1 MGAVPADLILVIV
14 AGFCGGVVARM
25 LRQPLVLGYLLAG
38 VVIGP
43 QVGIFDVSDPRNLE
57 RLAEIGVTL
66 LLFTLGL
73 ELSIRELVAVRR
85 VALLGTPVQIV
96 LTILVGRALGAWL
109 GLGWRESIWLGAL
122 ISLSS
127 TLVVLKTLQAQG
139 RIGTLSSKV
148 MLGMMMAQDLAF
160 IPLMI
165 VMPRLSTGG
174 LGVEEV
180 LVALG
185 RAGLFLALMFLVG
198 VRLIPRLVE
207 RVARSGSRE
216 LFLLVTMGIAL
227 GVGYLTHWFGVSEAV
242 GAFVA
247 GVVLSE
253 SDYSHQALSDVIPLR
268 DVFSLLFFAS
278 VGILLDPMHVVS
290 HWRQVTLVVLAV
302 IVAKGAIF
310 WLVTRAFGYRNVVP
324 LASALAMF
332 QVGEFSFVLAR
343 AGLAAGAITLDL
355 YTLVLNTA
363 VITMALTPL
372 LSGLTSPIYAAVSR
386 RRGSEPMQTM
396 NVRDS
401 ALRDHVIVAGAGR
414 VGLRIAAVLRGMD
427 LPFVLIELD
436 HRRIDQAR
444 ARGYPIVFGD
454 AAQRAVLHGAGVH
467 RARLLLVTTPVFE
480 ISGTV
485 VRHARA
491 LNPDIDVVVRAEG
504 AAAMTALHQ
513 MGVAEV
519 VQPELEASLEMTR
532 QALLHLRVPS
542 LDIIHLTDRLR
553 AEQYGP
559 VYRRHAGDYDV
570 LARVGAAA
578 RQLDLRWVRVEE
590 GSRLA
595 GGSIGAL
602 AIRPSMGVTIV
613 GVVGERG
620 FANGPGPE
628 YIFQPGDLV
637 AVAGERSQ
645 IDAFES
651 AAAAEP

>member
-1 MGAVPADLILVIV
+1 MPSDLILVIV
-14 AGFCGGVVARM
+14 AGFCGGVLAR
-25 LRQPLVLGYLLAG
+25 LARQPLVLGYLLAG

-43 QVGIFDVSDPRNLE
+43 KVGLFDVSDPRNLE

-73 ELSIRELVAVRR
+73 EVSIRELMAVRR
-85 VALLGTPVQIV
+85 IALLGTPIQILV
-96 LTILVGRALGAWL
+96 TILLGRALGAWL

-165 VMPRLSTGG
+165 VLPRLGTGG
-174 LGVEEV
+174 VGLEDVV
-180 LVALG
+180 LALG

-216 LFLLVTMGIAL
+216 LFLLVTMGLAL
-227 GVGYLTHWFGVSEAV
+227 GVGYATHWFGVSEAV

-247 GVVLSE
+247 GVVLGE
-253 SDYSHQALSDVIPLR
+253 SDYSHEALGEIIPLR

-278 VGILLDPMHVVS
+278 VGMLLDPMHLVAE
-290 HWRQVTLVVLAV
+290 WRQVVVVVAAV
-302 IVAKGAIF
+302 VAGKGAIF
-310 WLVTRAFGYRNVVP
+310 WGVTRGFGYRNVVP
-324 LASALAMF
+324 LAGALAMF

-343 AGLAAGAITLDL
+343 AGLAAGAIGPGL

-363 VITMALTPL
+363 VITMVLTPAI
-372 LSGLTSPIYAAVSR
+372 SGLTAPLYAALSR
-386 RRGSEPMQTM
+386 RRGAEPVQTI
-396 NVRDS
+396 NLRDEG
-401 ALRDHVIVAGAGR
+401 LRDHVIVAGAGR
-414 VGLRIAAVLRGMD
+414 VGLRIARVLRQMD

-436 HRRIDQAR
+436 HRRIDEAR
-444 ARGYPIVFGD
+444 QRGFPIVFGD
-454 AAQRAVLHGAGVH
+454 AAQAAVLQGAGVG
-467 RARLLLVTTPVFE
+467 RARLLLVTTPAFE
-480 ISGTV
+480 VNATV
-485 VRHARA
+485 VRRARA
-491 LNPDIDVVVRAEG
+491 MNPEIDVVARAEG
-504 AAAMTALHQ
+504 AAAMAALHG

-542 LDIIHLTDRLR
+542 LDIIHVTDQVR
-553 AEQYGP
+553 AEQYAP
-559 VYRRHAGDYDV
+559 VYERHPGEYEM

-578 RQLDLRWVRVEE
+578 RQLDLRWVRVGG

-595 GGSIGAL
+595 GESIGSL
-602 AIRPSMGVTIV
+602 GVRPSMGVTVV
-613 GVVGERG
+613 GVLGAEG
-620 FANGPGPE
+620 FANAPGPE
-628 YIFQPGDLV
+628 YTFQPGDMV
-637 AVAGERSQ
+637 AVAGERAQ
-645 IDAFES
+645 IDAFE
-651 AAAAEP
+651 AAAG

>member
-1 MGAVPADLILVIV
+1 MPSDLILVIV

-43 QVGIFDVSDPRNLE
+43 HVGLFAVSDPANLE

-66 LLFTLGL
+66 LLFTLGI
-73 ELSIRELVAVRR
+73 ELSIRELAAVRR
-85 VALLGTPVQIV
+85 VALLGTPIQIG
-96 LTILVGRALGAWL
+96 LTILVGRAVGGWL

-127 TLVVLKTLQAQG
+127 TLVVLKTLQSQG

-174 LGVEEV
+174 IGVQEV
-180 LVALG
+180 AVALG
-185 RAGLFLALMFLVG
+185 RAGLFLGLVFLVG

-278 VGILLDPMHVVS
+278 VGMLLDPGHLVSQWQAVV
-290 HWRQVTLVVLAV
+290 VVVLAV
-302 IVAKGAIF
+302 VVAKGAVF
-310 WLVTRAFGYRNVVP
+310 AGVTRAFGYRNVVP
-324 LASALAMF
+324 LASGLAMF

-343 AGLAAGAITLDL
+343 TGLASGAITQDL

-363 VITMALTPL
+363 VITMVLTPL
-372 LSGLTSPIYAAVSR
+372 LSGLTSPVYAALAR
-386 RRGSEPMQTM
+386 LRAAEPVQTI
-396 NVRDS
+396 NVRDT
-401 ALRDHVIVAGAGR
+401 ALHDHVIVAGAGR
-414 VGLRIAAVLRGMD
+414 VGLRIARVLREMN

-444 ARGYPIVFGD
+444 ERGFPIVFGD
-454 AAQRAVLHGAGVH
+454 AAQAAVLQGAGVP
-467 RARLLLVTTPVFE
+467 RARLLLVTTPAFE
-480 ISGTV
+480 VSAAV
-485 VRHARA
+485 VRSARE
-491 LNPDIDVVVRAEG
+491 LHPGIDVVVRAEG
-504 AAAMTALHQ
+504 TGAMAALHD

-519 VQPELEASLEMTR
+519 VQPELEAGIEMTR
-532 QALLHLRVPS
+532 QALLHLRVPA
-542 LDIIHLTDRLR
+542 LDIIHLTDRIR

-559 VYRRHAGDYDV
+559 IYERHAGDYEV
-570 LARVGAAA
+570 MARVGAAA
-578 RQLDLRWVRVEE
+578 RQLDLRWVRVEA

-595 GGSIGAL
+595 GESIGAL
-602 AIRPSMGVTIV
+602 AIRPSMGVTVV
-613 GVVGERG
+613 GVVGQQG

-628 YIFQPGDLV
+628 YIFQAGDLV
-637 AVAGERSQ
+637 AVAGEPAP
-645 IDAFES
+645 IEAFE
-651 AAAAEP
+651 AAAAA

>member
-1 MGAVPADLILVIV
+1 MPPDLILVIV

-43 QVGIFDVSDPRNLE
+43 HVGVFAVDDPRNLE

-66 LLFTLGL
+66 LLFTIGL
-73 ELSIRELVAVRR
+73 ELSIRELAAVRR
-85 VALLGTPVQIV
+85 VALIGTPIQIA
-96 LTILVGRALGAWL
+96 LTILVGRLLGSWL

-122 ISLSS
+122 IALSS

-165 VMPRLSTGG
+165 VLPRLSTGG

-180 LVALG
+180 LIALG

-198 VRLIPRLVE
+198 IPLIPRLVE

-216 LFLLVTMGIAL
+216 LFLLVTMGLAL
-227 GVGYLTHWFGVSEAV
+227 GVGYLTHWFAVSEAV

-253 SDYSHQALSDVIPLR
+253 SDYSHQALSDIIPLR

-278 VGILLDPMHVVS
+278 VGMLLDPMHMVT
-290 HWRQVTLVVLAV
+290 HWPQVTAVVLAV
-302 IVAKGAIF
+302 VAAKGGIF
-310 WLVTRAFGYRNVVP
+310 WAVTRAFGYRNVVP

-343 AGLAAGAITLDL
+343 TGLSSGAITPDL

-363 VITMALTPL
+363 VITMVLTPL
-372 LSGLTSPIYAAVSR
+372 LSGLTSPIYAAMGR
-386 RRGSEPMQTM
+386 RRGAEPVQTM
-396 NVRDS
+396 NVRDT
-401 ALRDHVIVAGAGR
+401 ALADHVIVAGAGR
-414 VGLRIAAVLRGMD
+414 VGMRIAGVLRQMG

-444 ARGYPIVFGD
+444 ERGHPIVFGD
-454 AAQRAVLHGAGVH
+454 AAQPEVLRGAGVQ

-480 ISGTV
+480 VSGQV
-485 VRHARA
+485 VHRARA
-491 LNPDIDVVVRAEG
+491 LNPQIDVVVRAEG
-504 AAAMTALHQ
+504 TAAMSALHQ

-559 VYRRHAGDYDV
+559 VYERHAGEYEL

-595 GGSIGAL
+595 GASIGGL
-602 AIRPSMGVTIV
+602 AVRPSMGVTIV
-613 GVVGERG
+613 GVVGAAG
-620 FANGPGPE
+620 FTNGPGPE
-628 YIFQPGDLV
+628 HVFQPGDLV
-637 AVAGERSQ
+637 AVAGEQTR
-645 IDAFES
+645 IDEFES
-651 AAAAEP
+651 AASVER